1 MNALI
6 SAGRVLTGPRGAHLT
21 DGAVLVRGGVIAEV
35 GPRTDL
41 ETRTAPGI
49 PRFAYPGATLLP
61 GLIDAHV
68 HLALDA
74 GPDPVSAL
82 CAADDT
88 TVILGMA
95 GRALQLLGTGVT
107 TARDL
112 GDRNGLALRMRGE
125 IAGGGLPGPRI
136 LAAGTPLTGPGGH
149 CWFLGGEVEGADA
162 LREMVR
168 RNAES
173 GVDVIKVMATGG
185 GITKGGPPIW
195 QAQFTTDELR
205 IVVDE
210 AHAAGLPVAAHA
222 HGTEG
227 IAAAVTAG
235 VSTIEHCTWMA
246 QGGFQESAELVDA
259 IVEQG
264 IRVCPAASPDWRG
277 FAERFG
283 PERAKEMFDR
293 LGWMSRR
300 GARLIA
306 GTDAG
311 VSRAVFDDFVSSL
324 EFFEYIGF
332 SPTEI
337 VDAATIEAAEGLG
350 IADDTGLL
358 RAGYRA
364 DLLVVDGNPL
374 DDLQALRRI
383 RLVMAAGCP
392 YITESAT
399 PDQMLRLVCG
409 S

>member
-1 MNALI
+1 MDALI
-6 SAGRVLTGPRGAHLT
+6 SAGRVLTGPGGAHLT
-21 DGAVLVRGGVIAEV
+21 DGAVLVQGGVIVDA
-35 GPRTDL
+35 GTRPDL
-41 ETRTAPGI
+41 EARTAPGI
-49 PRFAYPGATLLP
+49 PRLAFPEATLMP

-74 GPDPVSAL
+74 GPDPVAVLRAS
-82 CAADDT
+82 DDT
-88 TVILGMA
+88 DLILGMA
-95 GRALQLLGTGVT
+95 GRALRLLNVGIT

-112 GDRNGLALRMRGE
+112 GDRNGLALRLRKE
-125 IAGGGLPGPRI
+125 ITEGRLPGPRI

-149 CWFLGGEVEGADA
+149 CWFLGGEVEGTDA
-162 LREMVR
+162 MRELVR

-195 QAQFTTDELR
+195 QAQFTADQLR
-205 IVVDE
+205 VVVEE
-210 AHAAGLPVAAHA
+210 ARAAGLPVAAHA

-227 IAAAVTAG
+227 IAAAVAAG

-246 QGGFQESAELVDA
+246 QDGFQESTELVDA
-259 IVEQG
+259 IAAQG

-300 GARLIA
+300 GVRLIA

-324 EFFEYIGF
+324 EFFESIGF
-332 SPTEI
+332 SPAEI
-337 VDAATIEAAEGLG
+337 VDLATTEAAEGLG

-358 RAGYRA
+358 RTGYRA

-374 DDLQALRRI
+374 DDLQALRRVQ
-383 RLVMAAGCP
+383 LVMAAGRP
-392 YITESAT
+392 HVPEGAAL
-399 PDQMLRLVCG
+399 DHLLR
-409 S
+409 